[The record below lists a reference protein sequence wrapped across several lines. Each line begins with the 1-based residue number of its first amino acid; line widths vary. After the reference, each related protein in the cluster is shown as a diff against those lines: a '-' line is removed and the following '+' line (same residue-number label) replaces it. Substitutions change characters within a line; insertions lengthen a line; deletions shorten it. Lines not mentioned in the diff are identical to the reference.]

1 MAARGPR
8 LFTEG
13 PIGPALVRF
22 AIPVMLGNLLQT
34 GYQLTDAFWV
44 GRLGAAA
51 VAAVSL
57 NMPVMFLVI
66 AAGAG
71 LGIAGATLCAR
82 YAGAGDQ
89 DMVNHVA
96 AQTMMMVA
104 LTSVVF
110 ALGGYMLA
118 PHLLRWL
125 GVAPDVYANALS
137 FMRVSFFG
145 VIFVFLYAM
154 FQALMR
160 GVGQMRAPLV
170 ILVCMVV
177 LNFAL
182 DPLFIYG
189 AGPLPPLGVV
199 GAALATLIT
208 QGLAAITG
216 IMLLFR
222 GRHGISLSWRNLRP
236 DPAYIKRAFLLGLPG
251 SAELSIRGLGPMAMS
266 FLVAGF
272 GTQTLAAYGVGA
284 NVLQFIT
291 VPAMALSMSVST
303 VVGQNIGAGHVARA
317 ERAAIIGVL
326 MGLGLLTLV
335 GATVFIF
342 APAVVAFFV
351 PSDVGVIA
359 DGAHFI
365 RIMSLTWGGVQLC
378 IVSAFRASGNM
389 VAAMLVAVISQCV
402 FQLPV
407 AYVLS
412 TMTPLHVDGLWWSFP
427 IANVATRRR
436 GRLVVRAWRLAR
448 RRTHRRGAP
457 CRRGGRGRGRGRRH
471 PRLKLI
477 RSSAT

>member
-1 MAARGPR
+1 MASQGPR

-71 LGIAGATLCAR
+71 FGIAGATLCAR

-96 AQTMMMVA
+96 AQTMMTVA
-104 LTSVVF
+104 LISAVV
-110 ALGGYMLA
+110 ALAGYALA
-118 PHLLRWL
+118 PHLIHWL
-125 GVAPDVYANALS
+125 GVAPDVYENALS

-160 GVGQMRAPLV
+160 GVGQMRMPLV
-170 ILVCMVV
+170 IVMCMVV

-189 AGPLPPLGVV
+189 AGPLPPQGVT
-199 GAALATLIT
+199 GAAFATLLT
-208 QGLAAITG
+208 QALAAAAG
-216 IMLLFR
+216 LLLLFR
-222 GRHGISLSWRNLRP
+222 GRHGIKLTWANLRP
-236 DPAYIKRAFLLGLPG
+236 DFDYIKRAFLLGLPG
-251 SAELSIRGLGPMAMS
+251 SVELSARGLGPMAMS

-291 VPAMALSMSVST
+291 IPAMALSMSVST
-303 VVGQNIGAGHVARA
+303 LVGQNIGAGSPARA
-317 ERAAIIGVL
+317 ERAAKLGIL
-326 MGLGLLTLV
+326 MGLGLLSVV
-335 GATVFIF
+335 GISVFVF

-351 PSDVGVIA
+351 PADPGVIA
-359 DGAHFI
+359 EGAHFI
-365 RIMSLTWGGVQLC
+365 RLMCLTWGGIGVQLC
-378 IVSAFRASGNM
+378 VVSAFRASGNM
-389 VAAMLVAVISQCV
+389 MAAMIVALVSQCI
-402 FQLPV
+402 FQLPL

-412 TMTPLHVDGLWWSFP
+412 KMTSLQAEGIWWSFP
-427 IANVATRRR
+427 IANIATAVFCM
-436 GRLVVRAWRLAR
+436 LWFA
-448 RRTHRRGAP
+448 
-457 CRRGGRGRGRGRRH
+457 RGGWQKAVPSTDGHLAATITDEEIAEVG
-471 PRLKLI
+471 I
-477 RSSAT
+477 RS

>member
-1 MAARGPR
+1 MASQGPR

-44 GRLGAAA
+44 GRLGASA

-82 YAGAGDQ
+82 YSGAGDQ

-104 LTSVVF
+104 LISAVF
-110 ALGGYMLA
+110 GLAGYAIA
-118 PHLLRWL
+118 PHLIRWF

-160 GVGQMRAPLV
+160 GVGQMRMPLV

-177 LNFAL
+177 LNFTL

-189 AGPLPPLGVV
+189 IGPLPALGVT
-199 GAALATLIT
+199 GAAYATLLT
-208 QGLAAITG
+208 QALAAAAG
-216 IMLLFR
+216 IILLFR
-222 GRHGISLSWRNLRP
+222 GRNGIKLTRANLRP
-236 DPAYIKRAFLLGLPG
+236 DFSYIKRAFLLGLPG
-251 SAELSIRGLGPMAMS
+251 SVELSARGLGPMAMS

-303 VVGQNIGAGHVARA
+303 LVGQNIGAGSLARA
-317 ERAAIIGVL
+317 EHAAKLGIL
-326 MGLGLLTLV
+326 MGLGLLSVV
-335 GATVFIF
+335 GLSVFIF

-351 PSDVGVIA
+351 PADDGVIA
-359 DGAHFI
+359 EGAHFI
-365 RIMSLTWGGVQLC
+365 RLMCLTWGAMGVQLC
-378 IVSAFRASGNM
+378 VVSAFRASGNM
-389 VAAMLVAVISQCV
+389 MAAMIVALVSQCL
-402 FQLPV
+402 FQLPL

-412 TMTPLHVDGLWWSFP
+412 KMTALHAEGIWWSFP
-427 IANVATRRR
+427 IANIATAVFCMLWFAR
-436 GRLVVRAWRLAR
+436 GGWQKAMPSADRRLA
-448 RRTHRRGAP
+448 TSVTEEEIVEEG
-457 CRRGGRGRGRGRRH
+457 
-471 PRLKLI
+471 I
-477 RSSAT
+477 RS

>member
-1 MAARGPR
+1 MAAHGPR

-13 PIGPALVRF
+13 PIGTALVRF

-34 GYQLTDAFWV
+34 GFQLTDAFWV

-71 LGIAGATLCAR
+71 LGIAGAMLCAQ
-82 YAGAGDQ
+82 YAGAKQQ

-110 ALGGYMLA
+110 AAGGYVLA

-125 GVAPDVYANALS
+125 GVAPDVYENALG
-137 FMRVSFFG
+137 FMRMSFFG

-160 GVGQMRAPLV
+160 GVGQMRMPLV
-170 ILVCMVV
+170 ILVCMVA
-177 LNFAL
+177 LNFVL
-182 DPLFIYG
+182 DPLLIYG
-189 AGPLPPLGVV
+189 AGPLPPLGVM
-199 GAALATLIT
+199 GAALATLLT
-208 QGLAAITG
+208 QGLAAVAG
-216 IMLLFR
+216 IVLLFR
-222 GRHGISLSWRNLRP
+222 GRNGIRLSWRNLRP

-251 SAELSIRGLGPMAMS
+251 SVELSARGLGPMAMS

-303 VVGQNIGAGHVARA
+303 LVGQNIGAGHMGRA
-317 ERAAIIGVL
+317 ERAAIMGIQIGL
-326 MGLGLLTLV
+326 ALLTLV
-335 GATVFIF
+335 GIAVFIF

-351 PSDVGVIA
+351 PSDPGVIA
-359 DGAHFI
+359 EGVRFI
-365 RIMSLTWGGVQLC
+365 RIMCLTWGGIGVQLC

-389 VAAMLVAVISQCV
+389 VAAMLVAVVSQCI
-402 FQLPV
+402 FQLPL
-407 AYVLS
+407 AYVLAK
-412 TMTPLHVDGLWWSFP
+412 MTPLHVEGIWWSFP
-427 IANVATRRR
+427 IANVATAIVAALWFAR
-436 GRLVVRAWRLAR
+436 GNWRKTKMTDEGRFAAKVAQEEVAEEGIRA
-448 RRTHRRGAP
+448 
-457 CRRGGRGRGRGRRH
+457 
-471 PRLKLI
+471 
-477 RSSAT
+477 

>member
-1 MAARGPR
+1 MAALGPR

-89 DMVNHVA
+89 AMVNHVA

-104 LTSVVF
+104 VISLVF
-110 ALGGYMLA
+110 AAGGYVVA
-118 PHLLRWL
+118 PHLLRWF

-137 FMRVSFFG
+137 FMRVSFAG

-160 GVGQMRAPLV
+160 GIGQMRAPLI

-177 LNFAL
+177 LNFVL

-189 AGPLPPLGVV
+189 AGPLPPMGVV
-199 GAALATLIT
+199 GAALATLLT
-208 QGLAAITG
+208 QGLAALTG
-216 IMLLFR
+216 IVLLFR
-222 GRHGISLSWRNLRP
+222 GRSGISLSWRNLWP
-236 DPAYIKRAFLLGLPG
+236 DLSYIKRAFLLGLPG
-251 SAELSIRGLGPMAMS
+251 SIELSARGLGPMATS

-303 VVGQNIGAGHVARA
+303 LVGQNLGAGHVARA
-317 ERAAIIGVL
+317 ERATVIGIQI
-326 MGLGLLTLV
+326 GLALLTLV
-335 GATVFIF
+335 GICVFIF
-342 APAVVAFFV
+342 APAVAAFFV
-351 PSDVGVIA
+351 PSDAGVIA
-359 DGAHFI
+359 EAAHFI
-365 RIMSLTWGGVQLC
+365 RIMCLSWGGIGVQLC

-389 VAAMLVAVISQCV
+389 IPAMLIALVSQCV
-402 FQLPV
+402 FQLPL
-407 AYVLS
+407 AYVLAK
-412 TMTPLHVDGLWWSFP
+412 MTPLHTDGIWWSFP
-427 IANVATRRR
+427 IANIATAIVAALWFAR
-436 GRLVVRAWRLAR
+436 GDWRKEKLTSEGHLAARVAQEEVVEEGIRA
-448 RRTHRRGAP
+448 
-457 CRRGGRGRGRGRRH
+457 
-471 PRLKLI
+471 
-477 RSSAT
+477 

>member
-1 MAARGPR
+1 MAGHGPR

-13 PIGPALVRF
+13 PIGPALVRI

-71 LGIAGATLCAR
+71 LGIAGATLCAQ
-82 YAGAGDQ
+82 YAGAGRQ

-110 ALGGYMLA
+110 AAGGYMLA

-160 GVGQMRAPLV
+160 GVGQMRMPLI
-170 ILVCMVV
+170 ILAGMVV

-199 GAALATLIT
+199 GAAFATLLT
-208 QGLAAITG
+208 QGLAAIAG
-216 IMLLFR
+216 IVLLFR
-222 GRHGISLSWRNLRP
+222 GRNGIRLSWRDLRP
-236 DPAYIKRAFLLGLPG
+236 DPSYIKRAFLLGLPG
-251 SAELSIRGLGPMAMS
+251 SVELSARGLGPMAMT

-303 VVGQNIGAGHVARA
+303 LVGQNIGAGHVARA
-317 ERAAIIGVL
+317 ERAAMMGIQIGL
-326 MGLGLLTLV
+326 ALLTLV
-335 GATVFIF
+335 GIAVFAF

-351 PSDVGVIA
+351 PSDAGVIA
-359 DGAHFI
+359 EGAHFV
-365 RIMSLTWGGVQLC
+365 RIMSLTWGAIGVQLC

-389 VAAMLVAVISQCV
+389 VAAMLVALVSQCV

-407 AYVLS
+407 AYVLA
-412 TMTPLHVDGLWWSFP
+412 TMTPLHAEGIWWSFP
-427 IANVATRRR
+427 IANVATAVAAALWFAR
-436 GRLVVRAWRLAR
+436 GDWRKATPTGEERLAAQVAEEEVAEE
-448 RRTHRRGAP
+448 G
-457 CRRGGRGRGRGRRH
+457 
-471 PRLKLI
+471 I
-477 RSSAT
+477 RA

>member
-1 MAARGPR
+1 MAAHGPR

-13 PIGPALVRF
+13 PVGPALIRF

-34 GYQLTDAFWV
+34 CYQLTDAFWV

-71 LGIAGATLCAR
+71 LAIAGATLCAR
-82 YAGAGDQ
+82 YAGAGQQ

-96 AQTMMMVA
+96 AQTMLMVA
-104 LTSVVF
+104 FTSVIF
-110 ALGGYMLA
+110 GGAGYILA
-118 PHLLRWL
+118 PHLLRWF
-125 GVAPDVYANALS
+125 GVAPDVYANALG

-145 VIFVFLYAM
+145 IIFVFAYAM
-154 FQALMR
+154 YQALMR
-160 GVGQMRAPLV
+160 GVGQTRMPII
-170 ILVCMVV
+170 ILLCTVV

-189 AGPLPPLGVV
+189 AGPLPPQGVV
-199 GAALATLIT
+199 GAALATLLT
-208 QGLAAITG
+208 QGLAAAAG
-216 IMLLFR
+216 IVLMFR
-222 GRHGISLSWRNLRP
+222 GRNGIKLSWSNLWP
-236 DPAYIKRAFLLGLPG
+236 DPAYIRRAFLLGLPG
-251 SAELSIRGLGPMAMS
+251 SVELSVRGLGPMAMS

-291 VPAMALSMSVST
+291 VPAMALSMSVTT
-303 VVGQNIGAGHVARA
+303 VVGQNIGAGNVARA
-317 ERAAIIGVL
+317 ERAAITGVL
-326 MGLGLLTLV
+326 IGLGLLTLV
-335 GATVFIF
+335 GVVVFTF

-351 PSDVGVIA
+351 PSDSGVIA
-359 DGAHFI
+359 DGARFI
-365 RIMSLTWGGVQLC
+365 RIMCLTWGGIGVQLC

-389 VAAMLVAVISQCV
+389 VAAMIVALVSQCV

-412 TMTPLHVDGLWWSFP
+412 KMTALHVEGLWWSFP
-427 IANVATRRR
+427 IANVATAMMAACWF
-436 GRLVVRAWRLAR
+436 AWGDWRKATPTPEERLAAEVAGEEVAEEGI
-448 RRTHRRGAP
+448 RT
-457 CRRGGRGRGRGRRH
+457 
-471 PRLKLI
+471 
-477 RSSAT
+477 